1 MENIEKVL
9 NGEYNNPKLDRY
21 MANLLNVS
29 ILLSLDMS
37 AYMNVM
43 KLRENIIECD
53 YLEKQFNSNKEND
66 LGL

>member
-29 ILLSLDMS
+29 ILSLDMS

>member
-29 ILLSLDMS
+29 ILSLDMS

-43 KLRENIIECD
+43 KLREKIIEYD
-53 YLEKQFNSNKEND
+53 YLEKQINSNKEND

>member
-29 ILLSLDMS
+29 ILSLDMS

-43 KLRENIIECD
+43 KLREKIIEYD